1 MPPKTLSIITDSKN
15 YRWEIHLPRLSAR
28 CLSTAPTVPPV
39 TSRSAPGRVS
49 SATFI
54 RKRHR
59 PVLWSA
65 FTRSCNFPSTSE
77 RTSTDGIVRAHTQL
91 REEKSILV
99 RKLFGSVVQ
108 SRADAVTGSRACVRQ
123 NYESNSRPTAAD
135 YFFRSGTAV
144 SLLKISCRHAL
155 PTYYLSAVPSVSWWM
170 LRENFLPISNSNFR
184 WRTRS

>member
-1 MPPKTLSIITDSKN
+1 M
-15 YRWEIHLPRLSAR
+15 
-28 CLSTAPTVPPV
+28 
-39 TSRSAPGRVS
+39 SRSAPETAS

-59 PVLWSA
+59 PVPCSA
-65 FTRSCNFPSTSE
+65 FTRSCNFPPTSE
-77 RTSTDGIVRAHTQL
+77 RRSTDGILRARAQL

-99 RKLFGSVVQ
+99 RKLFGSVAQ
-108 SRADAVTGSRACVRQ
+108 SRADAVTGTRTCVRQ
-123 NYESNSRPTAAD
+123 NYESNLRPTAAD

-170 LRENFLPISNSNFR
+170 LRENFLPISNSNFDGEHDPNR
-184 WRTRS
+184 RAMGR